1 MEFKDIVRKRYA
13 AKQFN
18 GKMIPKEKIDELLDI
33 IRFAPSA
40 LNLQPWKIKVISDRK
55 IKEALKSASFNQGQV
70 TTCSHLLVFCA
81 NTNVDELIEKADRML
96 QDGGLPDELRTSRF
110 NMAKTMT
117 GNMSPEETVEWAKCH
132 AFLALGNAV
141 NGAKSLGF
149 DSCPMAGFDPAEYS
163 RILNLPDHLV
173 PTMICPVGYAADT
186 PIPKT
191 RFSKE
196 DIFF

>member
-1 MEFKDIVRKRYA
+1 MEFKEVVRQRYA
-13 AKQFN
+13 TKKFD
-18 GKMIPKEKIDELLDI
+18 GKMIPQEKIEELLDI
-33 IRFAPSA
+33 IRFAPSS
-40 LNLQPWKIKVISDRK
+40 LNLQPWEIKVISDPK
-55 IKEALKSASFNQGQV
+55 IKEALKPATFGQEQV

-81 NTNVDELIEKADRML
+81 NTKVDELIEKADRML
-96 QDGGLPDELRTSRF
+96 RDGGLPDELRTSRF

-141 NGAKSLGF
+141 NGAKSIGF

-163 RILNLPDHLV
+163 RILNLPDHLI
-173 PTMICPVGYAADT
+173 PTMICPLGYAADI

>member
-1 MEFKDIVRKRYA
+1 MEFKDVVRHRYA
-13 AKQFN
+13 TKKFD
-18 GKMIPKEKIDELLDI
+18 GKMIPQEKIEELLDI
-33 IRFAPSA
+33 IRFAPSS
-40 LNLQPWKIKVISDRK
+40 LNLQPWKIKVISDPK
-55 IKEALKSASFNQGQV
+55 IKEALKPATFGQEQV

-81 NTNVDELIEKADRML
+81 NTKVDELIEKADRML
-96 QDGGLPDELRTSRF
+96 RDGGLPDELRTSRF

-141 NGAKSLGF
+141 NGAKSIGF

-163 RILNLPDHLV
+163 RILNLPDHLI
-173 PTMICPVGYAADT
+173 PTMICPLGYAADI

>member
-1 MEFKDIVRKRYA
+1 MEFKEVVRQRYA
-13 AKQFN
+13 TKKFD
-18 GKMIPKEKIDELLDI
+18 GKMIPQEKIEELLDI
-33 IRFAPSA
+33 IRFAPSS
-40 LNLQPWKIKVISDRK
+40 LNLQPWKIKVISDPK
-55 IKEALKSASFNQGQV
+55 IKETLKPATFGQEQV

-81 NTNVDELIEKADRML
+81 NTKVDELIEKADRML
-96 QDGGLPDELRTSRF
+96 RDGGLPDELRTSRF

-141 NGAKSLGF
+141 NGAKSIGF

-163 RILNLPDHLV
+163 RILNLPDHLI
-173 PTMICPVGYAADT
+173 PTMICPLGYAADI

>member
-1 MEFKDIVRKRYA
+1 MEFKDVVRHRYA
-13 AKQFN
+13 TKKFD
-18 GKMIPKEKIDELLDI
+18 GKKIPQEKIDELLDI

-40 LNLQPWKIKVISDRK
+40 LNLQPWKIKVISDLK
-55 IKEALKSASFNQGQV
+55 IKEALKPATFNQEQV
-70 TTCSHLLVFCA
+70 TTCSHLLVFCG
-81 NTNVDELIEKADRML
+81 NTKVDELIKKADRML
-96 QDGGLPDELRTSRF
+96 QDGGLPNELRTSRF

-149 DSCPMAGFDPAEYS
+149 DSCPMAGFDPAEYTK
-163 RILNLPDHLV
+163 ILNLPDHLI
-173 PTMICPVGYAADT
+173 PTMICPLGYAADT